1 MVSFFEK
8 AGKRYSV
15 LLSRN
20 KSTKSSPLKRR
31 DGSFGKKVYFKR
43 QILTKQLYLVLLR
56 CRQNLSYFTTHIL
69 PPSLRRFLSF
79 AVAAYLS
86 HFVWVKTFGRG
97 CCIMVFAKMGRRSR
111 IVIKV
116 RLHTALRSSSC
127 ECTTAKHIAGK
138 KYHKVD
144 KILFLRETE
153 KSRRGSCRTS
163 RSPTHER
170 TFLPVLSLQK
180 QRESR
185 RLLRDLWLDDCCITR
200 VNANG
205 CYPFC
210 RHKSKENIK
219 PG

>member
-1 MVSFFEK
+1 MTKV
-8 AGKRYSV
+8 AVSV

-20 KSTKSSPLKRR
+20 KSTKNSPLKRR
-31 DGSFGKKVYFKR
+31 DGSFGRKVNFKR
-43 QILTKQLYLVLLR
+43 QILTKQLCLILLHS
-56 CRQNLSYFTTHIL
+56 RQNLSYLNFYVL

-111 IVIKV
+111 VEIKV

-127 ECTTAKHIAGK
+127 GCTTAKHVAGK

-163 RSPTHER
+163 KSPTHER
-170 TFLPVLSLQK
+170 TFLLLLSLQK
-180 QRESR
+180 QRELR
-185 RLLRDLWLDDCCITR
+185 RLLRDLWLVNCYIPR
-200 VNANG
+200 VNVSADSALTRFVV
-205 CYPFC
+205 C
-210 RHKSKENIK
+210 
-219 PG
+219 